1 MDENLGNLNIRFT
14 ADLTD
19 LNAGF
24 QQASSLVKGMGDTV
38 KAQTGKIGSIGNATN
53 GIKNVGNAVKDTT
66 SKVSGL
72 SKMFGSLV
80 RINLAVWALRG
91 AKALTGF
98 IGNLTKMGSDITEIE
113 NLFQVSFGSMASE
126 ANDFAQKLSDYW
138 GVSISATKEQTAYL
152 NNMYKQMGLTKST
165 AFGMATALEEMSWN
179 LASLLNKDQVDV
191 LNAMK
196 SATLGI
202 SRPMKNLGVV
212 TNVTTLQE
220 TAFRHGI
227 TSTNREL
234 SQNEKALAAVWA
246 IYDQTK
252 SSMES
257 GIDPSTGKAIG
268 DMSKTLMTN
277 ANMMRIVKSQALE
290 LGRTWGIAFQPIAQA
305 VLPLI
310 IALEHSLMNLG
321 IMFASFVGRMF
332 GYTGDTQTVF
342 KQMVDDFASTGT
354 GTTGLEALA
363 DDTADIGDA
372 AEDSKKKMD
381 TLTGGID
388 ELNILND
395 DKNKSKSSSP
405 SLGAGGI
412 ENDIGVP
419 NIDTIGGTALW
430 DAVGKKVDEVK
441 GKIADLVKTIIGIG
455 TVAVVLYSI
464 YEIFKNWNLIAF
476 AIKVVFSNIVGIFS
490 SFASG
495 GISGGIEAIGS
506 AFSGLLSPITLAIG
520 LIVLIGAVFANLM
533 ATNKEFR
540 DNVINWIGNIWD
552 NLKSL
557 GDVVF
562 KTVGS
567 IWDTLKDALDKLS
580 QGGFGDFV
588 KTLTKII
595 YDSIMIVIDI
605 IKFLV
610 PFIGGIINA
619 IIVILTPIINF
630 VGGIFSYIGKYIDA
644 FLSWIRNLLEGTDES
659 SQGMRDAWKALQD
672 ATKPIFD
679 AIGGFFKWLGDIVN
693 NVIGW
698 IGDRIED
705 FKGFMGF
712 LGDKIG
718 DVVNGIV
725 IVWNWLWDII
735 NKVIGW
741 IGNKIE
747 EFKWF
752 MGLLGDKIGDVA
764 NGIVNVWN
772 WIADTAHN
780 IFTGIANF
788 FISIING
795 VIICL
800 ETGINFIIDGINGLA
815 WAWNNTLGGML
826 DWAGVDL
833 SVGYVAKVYFDRIP
847 YLADGGI
854 AYGQTLANVGEYAG
868 ASANPEVI
876 APLSD
881 LTTILGKTNDDS
893 EQIALLRQQNE
904 LLTRLLNKDTS
915 VKVDGRT
922 LASTVKTYDRKLG
935 TEIIYSK

>member
-91 AKALTGF
+91 AKALTSF
-98 IGNLTKMGSDITEIE
+98 IGNITKMGSDITEIE

-310 IALEHSLMNLG
+310 IALERSLMNLG
-321 IMFASFVGRMF
+321 IMFASFVGRIF

-441 GKIADLVKTIIGIG
+441 GKIADLVKTIIGMG

-464 YEIFKNWNLIAF
+464 YNIFKNWNLIAF
-476 AIKVVFSNIVGIFS
+476 AIKAVFSNIVGIFA

-506 AFSGLLSPITLAIG
+506 AFSGLVSPITLAIG

-533 ATNKEFR
+533 ATNKKFH
-540 DNVINWIGNIWD
+540 DNVIKWMGNIWN

-557 GDVVF
+557 GNVVV

-595 YDSIMIVIDI
+595 YDSVMIVIDI
-605 IKFLV
+605 IKPLV

-630 VGGIFSYIGKYIDA
+630 VGGIFSFIGKEIDV

-659 SQGMRDAWKALQD
+659 SQGMQDAWKALQD

-679 AIGGFFKWLGDIVN
+679 FIGSVIKEFGAQFKNVFDTLGQLLHIFIDTVVGIFDGVKRTFQGLIEFVTGVFTWNWSMAWQGVQDIFGGIFDGLVALAKGPINSVIALINGMIGAFQEGLNWVIGGIDNIGFDIPDWLG
-693 NVIGW
+693 
-698 IGDRIED
+698 
-705 FKGFMGF
+705 
-712 LGDKIG
+712 
-718 DVVNGIV
+718 
-725 IVWNWLWDII
+725 
-735 NKVIGW
+735 
-741 IGNKIE
+741 
-747 EFKWF
+747 
-752 MGLLGDKIGDVA
+752 
-764 NGIVNVWN
+764 
-772 WIADTAHN
+772 
-780 IFTGIANF
+780 
-788 FISIING
+788 
-795 VIICL
+795 
-800 ETGINFIIDGINGLA
+800 
-815 WAWNNTLGGML
+815 GGHF
-826 DWAGVDL
+826 GVDL
-833 SVGYVAKVYFDRIP
+833 DYVYLGRIP

-915 VKVDGRT
+915 IKVDGRT